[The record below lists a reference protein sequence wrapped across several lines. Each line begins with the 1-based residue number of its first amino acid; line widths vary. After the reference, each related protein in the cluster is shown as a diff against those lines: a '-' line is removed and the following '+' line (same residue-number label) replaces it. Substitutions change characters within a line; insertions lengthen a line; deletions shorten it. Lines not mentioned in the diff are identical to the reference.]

1 MPQTPLTILLR
12 GGTNIVTPAIAVPPG
27 QAIAAVNYEAD
38 VRGYTRVGGYE
49 RYNGESRP
57 SQMPYYILYFDAGT
71 AAITAGQTVTGLSSA
86 DTAVALADAIV
97 TSGSYGTA
105 DAAGYLVLA
114 QAIGADDLFTDNEAL
129 QVGGITKM
137 TADGEALT
145 NAATTQELDKAYTTL
160 AVEAQRALIEAVPG
174 SGPVRGINV
183 LNGVLYAIRDNAGA
197 TAGALHKATTAG
209 WVAQS
214 LGSYL
219 RFDAG
224 TNEFTP
230 PDDVTGG
237 TSGATATV
245 RYVVLLSGDWGGSAT
260 GFLVLESVVGTFQN
274 NEIITGSP
282 TGSATVDGT
291 IVANALSAGGRYD
304 FTNHNFYG
312 PGFTERMY
320 ACNGVDRA
328 FEWDGTYFTPIFT
341 GLSDTLD
348 KPTHIAQFSN
358 HLILGFTGGYYVNS
372 EIGTP
377 TAFQTTL
384 GAGDGALGCDFTN
397 ILESSSTAL
406 IMIGSS
412 KIAFL
417 TGKDIDTFSL
427 DFITEEAGGEAWTAQ
442 QVGNPIYLDDAGVR
456 RLTTAQAFGDW
467 RMGTVTQAIEPVF
480 KLKQDGGV
488 SAVASIRARS
498 RDQYRLFYDDLTA
511 VSVYF
516 GRENPECMM
525 LEYAHQFSCAS
536 TGTLT
541 GETRESIFTGGENGY
556 VYELDR
562 GTSFDGETITAFLRL
577 AWNSAGSPGYN
588 KRWESL
594 RLECDVAPSAELSLS
609 CDFEYGN
616 PDFAPSAES
625 LSLSAG
631 GGFWNEINWNE
642 FYWSAQAVGIAW
654 ASIDGMGNTMSPVI
668 GSTEVDDELPH
679 TLSSMTINYSMRA
692 VKRGA

>member
-1 MPQTPLTILLR
+1 MPQIPLTILIR
-12 GGTNIVTPAIAVPPG
+12 GGTNIVTPAIMVPPG
-27 QAIAAVNYEAD
+27 QAVAAVNYEMD
-38 VRGYTRVGGYE
+38 VRGAARVGGYE
-49 RYNGESRP
+49 RYDGRARP
-57 SQMPYYILYFDAGT
+57 SQASYWVINFDAGS
-71 AAITAGQTVTGLSSA
+71 AAITSGQAVTGL
-86 DTAVALADAIV
+86 
-97 TSGSYGTA
+97 TSGATGTA
-105 DAAGYLVLA
+105 LQDAVVTTGTYGGANAAGYLVLGSVVGTF
-114 QAIGADDLFTDNEAL
+114 QDNEAL
-129 QVGGITKM
+129 QVAAVTKS
-137 TADGEALT
+137 TANGVASENGADNNT
-145 NAATTQELDKAYTTL
+145 DDKAFRKL
-160 AVEAQRALIEAVPG
+160 AANARRALIAVVPG
-174 SGPVRGINV
+174 SGSVRGVWV
-183 LNGVLYAIRDNAGA
+183 LNGALYAIRDNAGA
-197 TAGALHKATTAG
+197 TAGVMHKATTGG
-209 WVAQS
+209 WSAQS

-219 RFDAG
+219 KFDAG
-224 TNEFTP
+224 ATEFTEGT
-230 PDDVTGG
+230 VLTGG
-237 TSGATATV
+237 TSGATATI
-245 RYVVLLSGDWGGSAT
+245 RRVVLTANSWDGTAV
-260 GFLVLESVVGTFQN
+260 GFLVLSGITGTFQN
-274 NEIITGSP
+274 NEAITAVPG
-282 TGSATVDGT
+282 AAVADG
-291 IVANALSAGGRYD
+291 IVIANALPAGGRYD

-320 ACNGVDRA
+320 ACNGVGRA

-341 GLSDTLD
+341 GLSDALD

-358 HLILGFTGGYYVNS
+358 HLFLGYVGGYYVNS

-397 ILESSSTAL
+397 ILESSSTSL

-412 KIAFL
+412 KVAFL

-427 DFITEEAGGEAWTAQ
+427 DFITEEAGAEAWTAQ

-456 RLTTAQAFGDW
+456 RLTTTQAFGDW

-488 SAVASIRARS
+488 SAVASVRARS

-594 RLECDVAPSAELSLS
+594 RLECDVAPSAVLSLS

-631 GGFWNEINWNE
+631 GGFWNEVNWNE